1 MPEEETQ
8 TISSPIVKRF
18 DDLANAPGSAQE
30 RKRRREKLLDNE
42 ALKSASKN
50 QAVMES
56 SFNTSIS
63 QAYPG
68 MSPSPYEST
77 SYLQRNYVVTPP
89 WGSTLQPSIGGGAQ
103 LPRSALSSPQLSQLF
118 ASPERA
124 RKLSDTE
131 KRYSCFSILVLPY
144 VLRFSA
150 SRMKCKRWIA
160 HAVLSRVEDT
170 INQYSRTKMELEHL
184 KKHKVMGNE

>member
-30 RKRRREKLLDNE
+30 RKRRREKLVDTE

-50 QAVMES
+50 QAVSES
-56 SFNTSIS
+56 SFNTSIA
-63 QAYPG
+63 QAYTG

-77 SYLQRNYVVTPP
+77 SYLQQNYVVSPSWAT
-89 WGSTLQPSIGGGAQ
+89 TNQPSIGGGAQ
-103 LPRSALSSPQLSQLF
+103 LPRSAFSSPQLTQLF

-124 RKLSDTE
+124 RKLSDAE
-131 KRYSCFSILVLPY
+131 KR
-144 VLRFSA
+144 
-150 SRMKCKRWIA
+150 
-160 HAVLSRVEDT
+160 
-170 INQYSRTKMELEHL
+170 
-184 KKHKVMGNE
+184 